1 MVDAGQLVNVSLDL
15 KVPGV
20 GGIQGTWEPDETE
33 VKAAWE
39 LYVELVTRAPLGTFS
54 LGEGSAREAMTSMH
68 SLFETGRGILKVSGP
83 SVARPKGKERL
94 SLGYLTVSML
104 NLVLRPFLTKWHPRL
119 VVWER
124 QGTGMGE
131 YDWPDRRE
139 FLQSLSQ
146 VRVQL
151 GLYAS
156 LFAEVAEVPELAGDW
171 NVLDSSS

>member
-1 MVDAGQLVNVSLDL
+1 MPRLVNVSLDL
-15 KVPGV
+15 KVPGI

-39 LYVELVTRAPLGTFS
+39 LYVELVTRSPLGTFS
-54 LGEGSAREAMTSMH
+54 PEEGSAREAMTSMH
-68 SLFETGRGILKVSGP
+68 SLFETVRGILIESGP
-83 SVARPKGKERL
+83 SVARPKGTERL

-104 NLVLRPFLTKWHPRL
+104 NLVLRPFLSKWHPRL
-119 VVWER
+119 AAWER
-124 QGTGMGE
+124 ESAGMRE
-131 YDWPDRRE
+131 YDWPDRQE
-139 FLQSLSQ
+139 FLLSLSQ

-156 LFAEVAEVPELAGDW
+156 LFAEVAEVPEPTGDW